1 MSLPP
6 GWEEPPPAGAEIYVA
21 RKTFDDRTEVTL
33 TIVAPRAERY
43 QVRSHVTSS
52 TSARANASY
61 GDFLELSA
69 AQRTLERLAAD
80 EEDARAPR
88 DLSKMTELE
97 RVRQLIKEGWRT
109 SPYSSAKHEQALA
122 ILEAAVAAAPTS
134 TVLLTCLGAMLSDL
148 GCFERAIDPLQ
159 RAVALGSVDSN
170 TFYNLAVAAL
180 NSARM
185 HGVDPRATFA
195 KAATLTAS
203 PDTWQAYFDGHGH

>member
-6 GWEEPPPAGAEIYVA
+6 GWEEQAPAGAEIYAA
-21 RKTFDDRTEVTL
+21 RKAFDDGTEVTL
-33 TIVAPRAERY
+33 TIVVPRAECY
-43 QVRSHVTSS
+43 QVRSHETSS
-52 TSARANASY
+52 TSARADTSY
-61 GDFLELSA
+61 GDFLQLTD
-69 AQRTLERLAAD
+69 AQRTLEQLVAD
-80 EEDARAPR
+80 EEDARTPR

-97 RVRQLIKEGWRT
+97 RVRLLLKQGWRT

-148 GCFERAIDPLQ
+148 GLFERAIEPLQ

-185 HGVDPRATFA
+185 HGVDPRATFD

-203 PDTWQAYFDGHGH
+203 PDTWQAYFDGQGH